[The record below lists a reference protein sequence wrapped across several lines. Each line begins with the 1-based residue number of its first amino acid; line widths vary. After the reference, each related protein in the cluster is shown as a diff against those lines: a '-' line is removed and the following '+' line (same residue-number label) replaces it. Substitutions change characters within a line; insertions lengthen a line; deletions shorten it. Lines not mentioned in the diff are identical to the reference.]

1 MACIEA
7 ANKKRKM
14 EQPMTMTW
22 MQHPDAVQAFIVGLL
37 SLLSLLMTGLVGV
50 VIMWSKWVSDNFKTA
65 ADQHEKHD
73 GRIVA
78 VETKVSRLEGAH
90 DTNHPIFG
98 AHL

>member
-1 MACIEA
+1 MALEEA

-14 EQPMTMTW
+14 EQPMTW
-22 MQHPDAVQAFIVGLL
+22 MQHPDVVQAFIVGLL